1 MKLEFYQ
8 HGRQF
13 FFITLAVAGRK
24 KILAE
29 IVEETHEERGQAP
42 EAPRGVGSAGGRAL
56 EPPGGVGAVARSAP
70 KRRVL
75 PRSVPSA
82 LGERVVALW
91 LKLHTLCPALT
102 ASNFV
107 IMPDHVHLLLM
118 VDFSRLQ
125 GRFNP
130 LVFIHW
136 FRDWSSRA
144 GDVTPVAPRN
154 WSEFYESGES
164 ERVIAWEEGFW
175 LDLAMGSRHLKAIRR
190 YMKLNP
196 ARLLWKLRH
205 PDRFKVVK
213 VATARLFP
221 NEERGQSP
229 EPPRVGQAPEPPG
242 GAGDDGGSGESPV
255 PCLPPVLTALGDI
268 GLLGSPFLL
277 HVRLT
282 LKKTVS
288 EHAAA
293 IDEIIEKAKRG
304 YIPVSGFI
312 SPGEKEVLRRL
323 KAEPRVRFVKLVPF
337 ALPPCYD
344 PSAEDS
350 RELAADRMAIVSLQ
364 PETAAIRSIDIR
376 RSQSAAHAFRANCLA
391 MNDLAAAL
399 CGRG

>member
-8 HGRQF
+8 NGRQF
-13 FFITLAVAGRK
+13 FFITLAVEGRK

-29 IVEETHEERGQAP
+29 VVEETHEERGQAP
-42 EAPRGVGSAGGRAL
+42 EPPRGVGS
-56 EPPGGVGAVARSAP
+56 S

-107 IMPDHVHLLLM
+107 IRPDHVHLLLM
-118 VDFSRLQ
+118 VDFDRLQ

-144 GDVTPVAPRN
+144 GDVEPIAPRN
-154 WSEFYESGES
+154 WFEFYEPGEV
-164 ERVIAWEEGFW
+164 ERLIKWEEGFW
-175 LDLAMGSRHLKAIRR
+175 LDLAMGSRHLKAIRH

-213 VATARLFP
+213 VATARLFT
-221 NEERGQSP
+221 NEER
-229 EPPRVGQAPEPPG
+229 GQAPEPPG
-242 GAGDDGGSGESPV
+242 VGRAPEVSGGDGDSGESPALR
-255 PCLPPVLTALGDI
+255 LPRVLTALGDI

-282 LKKTVS
+282 LKKTVA

-293 IDEIIEKAKRG
+293 IDEIVEKAKRG

-337 ALPPCYD
+337 ALPSRYD

-350 RELAADRMAIVSLQ
+350 RELAADRLAIVSLQ
-364 PETAAIRSIDIR
+364 PETAAIRTLDIR
-376 RSQSAAHAFRANCLA
+376 QSQAAAHAFRANCLA

-399 CGRG
+399 CGRGR

>member
-1 MKLEFYQ
+1 MKLDFHQ
-8 HGRQF
+8 NGRQF

-29 IVEETHEERGQAP
+29 IVEETHEERGRAP
-42 EAPRGVGSAGGRAL
+42 EPPRGVGPS
-56 EPPGGVGAVARSAP
+56 

-118 VDFSRLQ
+118 VDFARLQ

-144 GDVTPVAPRN
+144 GDAEPVAPRN
-154 WSEFYESGES
+154 WFEFYEPGEV

-175 LDLAMGSRHLKAIRR
+175 LDLAMGSRHLKAIRH

-205 PDRFKVVK
+205 PDRFKVVR
-213 VATARLFP
+213 VATARLFSD
-221 NEERGQSP
+221 EER
-229 EPPRVGQAPEPPG
+229 GQAPEPPG
-242 GAGDDGGSGESPV
+242 GAGGDGGSGESPV
-255 PCLPPVLTALGDI
+255 LPPVLTALGDI

-282 LKKTVS
+282 LKKTVA

-323 KAEPRVRFVKLVPF
+323 KAEPHVRFVKLVPF
-337 ALPPCYD
+337 ALPPRYD

-350 RELAADRMAIVSLQ
+350 RELVADRLAIVSLQ
-364 PETAAIRSIDIR
+364 PETAAIRTLDIR
-376 RSQSAAHAFRANCLA
+376 RSQAAAHAFRANCLA
-391 MNDLAAAL
+391 MNNLAAAL
-399 CGRG
+399 CGRGLGARENRVSL

>member
-1 MKLEFYQ
+1 M
-8 HGRQF
+8 
-13 FFITLAVAGRK
+13 
-24 KILAE
+24 
-29 IVEETHEERGQAP
+29 
-42 EAPRGVGSAGGRAL
+42 
-56 EPPGGVGAVARSAP
+56 
-70 KRRVL
+70 
-75 PRSVPSA
+75 
-82 LGERVVALW
+82 ALW
-91 LKLHTLCPALT
+91 LKLHALCPALT

-118 VDFSRLQ
+118 VDFARLQ

-144 GDVTPVAPRN
+144 GDVAPVAPRN
-154 WSEFYESGES
+154 WSEFYEPGEA

-175 LDLAMGSRHLKAIRR
+175 LDLAMGSRHLKAIRH

-221 NEERGQSP
+221 NEERGQAP
-229 EPPRVGQAPEPPG
+229 EPPRAGQAPEPPR
-242 GAGDDGGSGESPV
+242 AGQAPEFPRGDGGGSGVSPE

-282 LKKTVS
+282 LKKTVA

-293 IDEIIEKAKRG
+293 IDEIVEKAKRG

-312 SPGEKEVLRRL
+312 SPGEKVVLRRL
-323 KAEPRVRFVKLVPF
+323 KAEPHVRFVKLVPF
-337 ALPPCYD
+337 ALPPRYD

-350 RELAADRMAIVSLQ
+350 RELAADRLAIVSLQ
-364 PETAAIRSIDIR
+364 PETAAIRSLDIR
-376 RSQSAAHAFRANCLA
+376 RSQAAAHAFRANCLA
-391 MNDLAAAL
+391 MNELAAAL
-399 CGRG
+399 CARG

>member
-1 MKLEFYQ
+1 MKFEFYQ
-8 HGRQF
+8 NGRQF
-13 FFITLAVAGRK
+13 FFITLAVEGRK

-29 IVEETHEERGQAP
+29 VIEETHEERGRAP
-42 EAPRGVGSAGGRAL
+42 EPPRGVGAAARSVAKRRAL
-56 EPPGGVGAVARSAP
+56 PQ
-70 KRRVL
+70 
-75 PRSVPSA
+75 SVPSA
-82 LGERVVALW
+82 LGERVVSLW
-91 LKLHTLCPALT
+91 LKLHALCPALT

-118 VDFSRLQ
+118 VDFARLQ

-144 GDVTPVAPRN
+144 GDVEPVAPRN
-154 WSEFYESGES
+154 WFEFYEPGEVT
-164 ERVIAWEEGFW
+164 RVIAWEEGFW
-175 LDLAMGSRHLKAIRR
+175 LDLAMGSRHLKAIRH

-205 PDRFKVVK
+205 PDRFQVVK
-213 VATARLFP
+213 VATARLFAH
-221 NEERGQSP
+221 EERGHAP
-229 EPPRVGQAPEPPG
+229 EPPRVGQALEPPRVGQALETLG
-242 GAGDDGGSGESPV
+242 GAGGSGVSPV

-282 LKKTVS
+282 LKKTVA

-293 IDEIIEKAKRG
+293 IDEIVEKAKRG

-312 SPGEKEVLRRL
+312 SPGEKEALRRL
-323 KAEPRVRFVKLVPF
+323 KAEPHVRFVKLVPF
-337 ALPPCYD
+337 ALPPRYD

-350 RELAADRMAIVSLQ
+350 RELAADRLAIVSLQ
-364 PETAAIRSIDIR
+364 PETAAIRTLDIR
-376 RSQSAAHAFRANCLA
+376 RSQAAAHAFRVNCLA
-391 MNDLAAAL
+391 MNDLAASL
-399 CGRG
+399 CGRGR

>member
-8 HGRQF
+8 NGRQF
-13 FFITLAVAGRK
+13 FFITLAVEGRK
-24 KILAE
+24 KVLAE
-29 IVEETHEERGQAP
+29 VVEETHEERGQAP
-42 EAPRGVGSAGGRAL
+42 DPPSGVGSSR
-56 EPPGGVGAVARSAP
+56 
-70 KRRVL
+70 RRVL

-91 LKLHTLCPALT
+91 LKLHTLCPALA

-118 VDFSRLQ
+118 VDFARLQ

-144 GDVTPVAPRN
+144 GDVVPVTPRN
-154 WSEFYESGES
+154 WFEFYEPGAVS
-164 ERVIAWEEGFW
+164 RVIAWEEGFW
-175 LDLAMGSRHLKAIRR
+175 LDLAMGSRHLRAIRH

-213 VATARLFP
+213 VATARLFS
-221 NEERGQSP
+221 NEERGQAP
-229 EPPRVGQAPEPPG
+229 EPPGVGRALEPPGVGQAPEPPRVGRAPEAPG
-242 GAGDDGGSGESPV
+242 GAGGSGVSPV
-255 PCLPPVLTALGDI
+255 PRLPPVLTALGDI

-282 LKKTVS
+282 LKKTVA

-293 IDEIIEKAKRG
+293 IDEIVEKAKRG

-323 KAEPRVRFVKLVPF
+323 KAESRVRYVKLVPF
-337 ALPPCYD
+337 ALPPRYD

-350 RELAADRMAIVSLQ
+350 RELAADRLAIVSLQ
-364 PETAAIRSIDIR
+364 PETAAIRSLDIR

-399 CGRG
+399 CGRGR

>member
-1 MKLEFYQ
+1 
-8 HGRQF
+8 
-13 FFITLAVAGRK
+13 
-24 KILAE
+24 
-29 IVEETHEERGQAP
+29 
-42 EAPRGVGSAGGRAL
+42 
-56 EPPGGVGAVARSAP
+56 
-70 KRRVL
+70 
-75 PRSVPSA
+75 
-82 LGERVVALW
+82 
-91 LKLHTLCPALT
+91 
-102 ASNFV
+102 
-107 IMPDHVHLLLM
+107 M
-118 VDFSRLQ
+118 VDFDRLQ

-144 GDVTPVAPRN
+144 GDVEPVAPRN
-154 WSEFYESGES
+154 WFEFYEPGVVS
-164 ERVIAWEEGFW
+164 RVIAWEEGFW
-175 LDLAMGSRHLKAIRR
+175 LDLAMGSRHLKAIRH

-213 VATARLFP
+213 VATARLFAH
-221 NEERGQSP
+221 EERGQAP
-229 EPPRVGQAPEPPG
+229 EPPRVGRAPEAPG
-242 GAGDDGGSGESPV
+242 GVGGSGVPPV
-255 PCLPPVLTALGDI
+255 PRLPPVLTALGDI

-282 LKKTVS
+282 LKKTVA

-293 IDEIIEKAKRG
+293 IDEIVEKAKRG

-337 ALPPCYD
+337 ALPPRYD

-350 RELAADRMAIVSLQ
+350 RELAADRLAIVSLQ

-376 RSQSAAHAFRANCLA
+376 RSQAAAHAFRANCLA

-399 CGRG
+399 CARG

>member
-8 HGRQF
+8 NGRQF

-24 KILAE
+24 KILAAV
-29 IVEETHEERGQAP
+29 VEETHEERGQAP
-42 EAPRGVGSAGGRAL
+42 E
-56 EPPGGVGAVARSAP
+56 PPGGVGSMARSVA

-118 VDFSRLQ
+118 VDFARLQ

-144 GDVTPVAPRN
+144 GDVEPVAPRN
-154 WSEFYESGES
+154 WFEFYEPGEVS
-164 ERVIAWEEGFW
+164 RVIAWEEGFW
-175 LDLAMGSRHLKAIRR
+175 LDLAMGSRHLKAIRH

-213 VATARLFP
+213 VATARLFT
-221 NEERGQSP
+221 NEERGQAP
-229 EPPRVGQAPEPPG
+229 EPPRVGQAP
-242 GAGDDGGSGESPV
+242 A

-282 LKKTVS
+282 LKKTVA

-293 IDEIIEKAKRG
+293 IDEIVEKAKRG
-304 YIPVSGFI
+304 YVPVSGFI

-323 KAEPRVRFVKLVPF
+323 KAEPHVRFVKLVPF
-337 ALPPCYD
+337 ALPPRYD

-350 RELAADRMAIVSLQ
+350 RELAADRLAIVSLQ
-364 PETAAIRSIDIR
+364 PETAAIRTLDIR
-376 RSQSAAHAFRANCLA
+376 RSQAAAHAFRANCLA

-399 CGRG
+399 CERGR

>member
-8 HGRQF
+8 NGRQF
-13 FFITLAVAGRK
+13 FFITLAVEGRK

-29 IVEETHEERGQAP
+29 VVEETHEERGRAP
-42 EAPRGVGSAGGRAL
+42 EPPRGVGS
-56 EPPGGVGAVARSAP
+56 S

-82 LGERVVALW
+82 LGGRVVALW

-118 VDFSRLQ
+118 VDFARLQ

-144 GDVTPVAPRN
+144 GDVEPVAPRN
-154 WSEFYESGES
+154 WFEFYEPGEVS
-164 ERVIAWEEGFW
+164 RVIVWEEGFW
-175 LDLAMGSRHLKAIRR
+175 LDLAMGSRHLKAIRH

-221 NEERGQSP
+221 NEERGRAP
-229 EPPRVGQAPEPPG
+229 EPLGVGQAPEPPG
-242 GAGDDGGSGESPV
+242 GDGGSGESPV
-255 PCLPPVLTALGDI
+255 PRLPPVLTALGDI

-282 LKKTVS
+282 LKKTVA

-293 IDEIIEKAKRG
+293 IDEIVEKAKRG

-337 ALPPCYD
+337 ALPPRYD

-350 RELAADRMAIVSLQ
+350 RELAADRLAIVSLQ
-364 PETAAIRSIDIR
+364 PETAAIRTLDIR
-376 RSQSAAHAFRANCLA
+376 RSQAAAHAFRANCLA

-399 CGRG
+399 CARG

>member
-8 HGRQF
+8 NGRQF

-29 IVEETHEERGQAP
+29 VVEETHEERGQAP
-42 EAPRGVGSAGGRAL
+42 EPPHGASSLGVAKRRAL
-56 EPPGGVGAVARSAP
+56 A
-70 KRRVL
+70 
-75 PRSVPSA
+75 RSVPSA
-82 LGERVVALW
+82 LGERVVALC
-91 LKLHTLCPALT
+91 LKLHALCPALT

-118 VDFSRLQ
+118 VDFDRLQ

-130 LVFIHW
+130 LIFIHW

-144 GDVTPVAPRN
+144 GDVGPVAPRN
-154 WSEFYESGES
+154 WYEFYEPGEVS
-164 ERVIAWEEGFW
+164 RVIAWEDGFW
-175 LDLAMGSRHLKAIRR
+175 LDLAMGSRHLKAIRH

-196 ARLLWKLRH
+196 ARLKWKLRH

-213 VATARLFP
+213 VATARLFAH
-221 NEERGQSP
+221 EERRQAPIPPKIGRSP
-229 EPPRVGQAPEPPG
+229 EPPRVGRPSEPSS
-242 GAGDDGGSGESPV
+242 GAGGSGVSPV
-255 PCLPPVLTALGDI
+255 PRLPPVLPPVLTALGDI

-282 LKKTVS
+282 LKKTVA

-293 IDEIIEKAKRG
+293 IDEIVEKAKRG

-337 ALPPCYD
+337 ALPPRYD

-350 RELAADRMAIVSLQ
+350 RELAADRLAIVSLQ
-364 PETAAIRSIDIR
+364 PETTAIRTLDIR
-376 RSQSAAHAFRANCLA
+376 RSQAAAHAFRANCLA
-391 MNDLAAAL
+391 MNELAAAL
-399 CGRG
+399 CSR

>member
-8 HGRQF
+8 NGRQF

-29 IVEETHEERGQAP
+29 VVDETHEERGRAP
-42 EAPRGVGSAGGRAL
+42 EPPRGVGDGVSSTGAL
-56 EPPGGVGAVARSAP
+56 

-118 VDFSRLQ
+118 VDFARLQ

-144 GDVTPVAPRN
+144 GDVEPVAPRN
-154 WSEFYESGES
+154 WFEFYEPGEVS
-164 ERVIAWEEGFW
+164 RVIVWEEGFW
-175 LDLAMGSRHLKAIRR
+175 LDLAMGSRHLKAIRH

-213 VATARLFP
+213 VATARLFSD
-221 NEERGQSP
+221 EER
-229 EPPRVGQAPEPPG
+229 GQAPEPPG
-242 GAGDDGGSGESPV
+242 GAGGDGGSGESPV
-255 PCLPPVLTALGDI
+255 PRLPPVLTALGDI

-282 LKKTVS
+282 LKKTVA

-293 IDEIIEKAKRG
+293 IDEIVEKAKRG
-304 YIPVSGFI
+304 YIPVSGFL

-337 ALPPCYD
+337 ALPPRYD

-350 RELAADRMAIVSLQ
+350 RELAADRLAIVSLQ
-364 PETAAIRSIDIR
+364 PETAAIRTLDIR
-376 RSQSAAHAFRANCLA
+376 RSQAAAHAFRANCLA

-399 CGRG
+399 CGRGL

>member
-8 HGRQF
+8 NGRQF

-29 IVEETHEERGQAP
+29 VVEDTHEERGQAP
-42 EAPRGVGSAGGRAL
+42 EPPRGIGS
-56 EPPGGVGAVARSAP
+56 S

-118 VDFSRLQ
+118 VDFARLQ

-144 GDVTPVAPRN
+144 GDAEPVAPRN
-154 WSEFYESGES
+154 WFEFYEPGEV

-175 LDLAMGSRHLKAIRR
+175 LDLAMGSRHLKTIRH

-205 PDRFKVVK
+205 PDRFKVVR
-213 VATARLFP
+213 VATARLIS
-221 NEERGQSP
+221 N
-229 EPPRVGQAPEPPG
+229 
-242 GAGDDGGSGESPV
+242 DGGSGVSPA
-255 PCLPPVLTALGDI
+255 PRLPTVLTALGDI

-282 LKKTVS
+282 LKKTVA

-293 IDEIIEKAKRG
+293 IDEIVEKAKRG

-323 KAEPRVRFVKLVPF
+323 KAEPRVRFVRLVPF
-337 ALPPCYD
+337 ALPSRYD

-350 RELAADRMAIVSLQ
+350 RELAADRLAIVSLQ
-364 PETAAIRSIDIR
+364 PETAAIRTLDIR
-376 RSQSAAHAFRANCLA
+376 RSQAAAHAFRANCLA

-399 CGRG
+399 CGRGLGVREN

>member
-1 MKLEFYQ
+1 
-8 HGRQF
+8 
-13 FFITLAVAGRK
+13 
-24 KILAE
+24 
-29 IVEETHEERGQAP
+29 
-42 EAPRGVGSAGGRAL
+42 
-56 EPPGGVGAVARSAP
+56 
-70 KRRVL
+70 
-75 PRSVPSA
+75 
-82 LGERVVALW
+82 
-91 LKLHTLCPALT
+91 
-102 ASNFV
+102 
-107 IMPDHVHLLLM
+107 MPDHVHLLLM
-118 VDFSRLQ
+118 VDFARLQ

-144 GDVTPVAPRN
+144 GDVAPVVPRN
-154 WSEFYESGES
+154 WSEFYEPGEA

-175 LDLAMGSRHLKAIRR
+175 LDLAMGSRHLKAIRH

-213 VATARLFP
+213 VATARLFSH
-221 NEERGQSP
+221 EER
-229 EPPRVGQAPEPPG
+229 GQAPEPPR
-242 GAGDDGGSGESPV
+242 AGQAPEPPRAGQAPEPPRAGQAPEFPRGDGGGSGVSPE

-282 LKKTVS
+282 LKKTVA

-293 IDEIIEKAKRG
+293 IDEIVEKAKRG

-323 KAEPRVRFVKLVPF
+323 KAEPHVRFVKLVPF
-337 ALPPCYD
+337 ALPPRYD

-350 RELAADRMAIVSLQ
+350 RELAADRLAIVSLQ

-376 RSQSAAHAFRANCLA
+376 RSQAAAHAFRANCLA
-391 MNDLAAAL
+391 MNGLAAAL
-399 CGRG
+399 CARG

>member
-8 HGRQF
+8 NGRQF
-13 FFITLAVAGRK
+13 FFITLAVEGRK

-29 IVEETHEERGQAP
+29 VVEEAHEERGQAP
-42 EAPRGVGSAGGRAL
+42 EPPRGVGAAGGQAPEAPRGDISL
-56 EPPGGVGAVARSAP
+56 GAP

-91 LKLHTLCPALT
+91 LKLHSLCPALT

-118 VDFSRLQ
+118 VDFARLQ

-144 GDVTPVAPRN
+144 GDVAPVAPRN
-154 WSEFYESGES
+154 WSEFYEPGEA
-164 ERVIAWEEGFW
+164 ERVIAWEDGFW
-175 LDLAMGSRHLKAIRR
+175 LDLAMGGRHLKAIRH

-213 VATARLFP
+213 VATARLFAH
-221 NEERGQSP
+221 EER
-229 EPPRVGQAPEPPG
+229 GQAPEPSRG
-242 GAGDDGGSGESPV
+242 VGGGSGVSPV

-282 LKKTVS
+282 LKKTVA

-293 IDEIIEKAKRG
+293 IDEIVEKAKRG

-312 SPGEKEVLRRL
+312 SPGEKDVLRRL
-323 KAEPRVRFVKLVPF
+323 KAEPHVRFVKLVPF
-337 ALPPCYD
+337 ALPPRYD

-350 RELAADRMAIVSLQ
+350 RELAADRLAIVSLQ
-364 PETAAIRSIDIR
+364 PETAAIRSLDIR
-376 RSQSAAHAFRANCLA
+376 RSQAAAHAFRANCLA

-399 CGRG
+399 CGRGR

>member
-8 HGRQF
+8 NGRQF
-13 FFITLAVAGRK
+13 FFITLAVAERK
-24 KILAE
+24 KIMAE
-29 IVEETHEERGQAP
+29 VVEETHEERGQAP
-42 EAPRGVGSAGGRAL
+42 EPPRGVGS
-56 EPPGGVGAVARSAP
+56 S

-91 LKLHTLCPALT
+91 LKLHALCPALT

-118 VDFSRLQ
+118 VDFAWLQ

-144 GDVTPVAPRN
+144 GDVEPVAPRN
-154 WSEFYESGES
+154 WFEFYEPGEVS
-164 ERVIAWEEGFW
+164 RVIAWEDGFW
-175 LDLAMGSRHLKAIRR
+175 LDLAMGSRHLKAIRH

-213 VATARLFP
+213 VATARLFS
-221 NEERGQSP
+221 NEERGRAT
-229 EPPRVGQAPEPPG
+229 EPPGVGQVSEAPG
-242 GAGDDGGSGESPV
+242 GAGGAGGSGVSPA
-255 PCLPPVLTALGDI
+255 PRLPPVLTALGDI

-282 LKKTVS
+282 LKKTVA

-293 IDEIIEKAKRG
+293 IDEIVEKAKRG

-323 KAEPRVRFVKLVPF
+323 KAESHVRFVKLVPF
-337 ALPPCYD
+337 ALPPRYD

-350 RELAADRMAIVSLQ
+350 RELAADRLAIVSLQ
-364 PETAAIRSIDIR
+364 PETAAIRSLDIR

-399 CGRG
+399 CGRGR

>member
-8 HGRQF
+8 NGRQF

-29 IVEETHEERGQAP
+29 AVEAAHEERGRASEP
-42 EAPRGVGSAGGRAL
+42 PRGVGAACGRAA
-56 EPPGGVGAVARSAP
+56 EPPGGVGAAARSVA

-75 PRSVPSA
+75 PRSVPTA

-91 LKLHTLCPALT
+91 LRLHTLCPALT

-118 VDFSRLQ
+118 VDFARLQ

-144 GDVTPVAPRN
+144 GDLEPVAPRN
-154 WSEFYESGES
+154 WSEFYEPGAVS
-164 ERVIAWEEGFW
+164 RVIAWEEGFW
-175 LDLAMGSRHLKAIRR
+175 LDLAMDSRHLKAIRR

-213 VATARLFP
+213 VATARLFAH
-221 NEERGQSP
+221 EERG
-229 EPPRVGQAPEPPG
+229 RAPEPPG
-242 GAGDDGGSGESPV
+242 VGRASGAPGGDGGSGESPV
-255 PCLPPVLTALGDI
+255 PRLPPILTALGNI

-282 LKKTVS
+282 LKKTVA
-288 EHAAA
+288 EHTAA
-293 IDEIIEKAKRG
+293 IDEIVEKAKRG

-337 ALPPCYD
+337 ALPSRYD

-364 PETAAIRSIDIR
+364 PETSAIRSIDIR

-399 CGRG
+399 CGRGR

>member
-1 MKLEFYQ
+1 MKLEFHQ
-8 HGRQF
+8 NGRQF

-29 IVEETHEERGQAP
+29 IVEETHEERGRAP
-42 EAPRGVGSAGGRAL
+42 EPSRGVGPS
-56 EPPGGVGAVARSAP
+56 

-118 VDFSRLQ
+118 VDFARLQ

-136 FRDWSSRA
+136 FCDWSSRA
-144 GDVTPVAPRN
+144 GDAEPVAPRN
-154 WSEFYESGES
+154 WSEFYEPGEVS
-164 ERVIAWEEGFW
+164 RVITWEEGFW
-175 LDLAMGSRHLKAIRR
+175 LDLAMGSRHLRAIRH

-205 PDRFKVVK
+205 PDRFKVVR
-213 VATARLFP
+213 VATARLFSH
-221 NEERGQSP
+221 EERGRAPESP
-229 EPPRVGQAPEPPG
+229 GVGRTHEPPG
-242 GAGDDGGSGESPV
+242 GAGGDGGSGESPV
-255 PCLPPVLTALGDI
+255 LRLPPVLTALGDI

-282 LKKTVS
+282 LKKTVA

-323 KAEPRVRFVKLVPF
+323 KAEPHVRFVKLVPF
-337 ALPPCYD
+337 ALPPRYD

-350 RELAADRMAIVSLQ
+350 RELAADRLAIVSLQ
-364 PETAAIRSIDIR
+364 PETAAIRTLDIR
-376 RSQSAAHAFRANCLA
+376 RSQVAAHAFRANCLA
-391 MNDLAAAL
+391 MNNLAAAL
-399 CGRG
+399 CGRGL

>member
-8 HGRQF
+8 SGRQF
-13 FFITLAVAGRK
+13 FFITLAVEGRK
-24 KILAE
+24 KVLAE
-29 IVEETHEERGQAP
+29 VVEETHEERGQAP
-42 EAPRGVGSAGGRAL
+42 EPPRRRA
-56 EPPGGVGAVARSAP
+56 
-70 KRRVL
+70 L

-118 VDFSRLQ
+118 VDFARLQ

-144 GDVTPVAPRN
+144 GDVEPVAPRN
-154 WSEFYESGES
+154 WFEFYEPGEVS
-164 ERVIAWEEGFW
+164 RVIAWEEGFW
-175 LDLAMGSRHLKAIRR
+175 LDLAMGSRHLKAIRH

-213 VATARLFP
+213 VATARLFAH
-221 NEERGQSP
+221 EERGQAP
-229 EPPRVGQAPEPPG
+229 EPPRVGRAPEAPG
-242 GAGDDGGSGESPV
+242 GVGGSGV
-255 PCLPPVLTALGDI
+255 PPAPRLPPVLTALGDI

-282 LKKTVS
+282 LKKTVA
-288 EHAAA
+288 EHAVA

-304 YIPVSGFI
+304 CIPVSGFI

-323 KAEPRVRFVKLVPF
+323 RAEPHVRFVKLVPF
-337 ALPPCYD
+337 ALPPRYD

-350 RELAADRMAIVSLQ
+350 RELVADRLAIVSLQ
-364 PETAAIRSIDIR
+364 PETAAIRTLDIR
-376 RSQSAAHAFRANCLA
+376 RSQAAAHAFRANCLA
-391 MNDLAAAL
+391 MNNLAAAL
-399 CGRG
+399 CGRGLGARENRVSL

>member
-1 MKLEFYQ
+1 M
-8 HGRQF
+8 
-13 FFITLAVAGRK
+13 T
-24 KILAE
+24 
-29 IVEETHEERGQAP
+29 
-42 EAPRGVGSAGGRAL
+42 
-56 EPPGGVGAVARSAP
+56 RSAP

-91 LKLHTLCPALT
+91 LKLHTLCLALT

-144 GDVTPVAPRN
+144 GDVEPVAPRN
-154 WSEFYESGES
+154 WSEFYEPGEA

-213 VATARLFP
+213 VATARLFAH
-221 NEERGQSP
+221 EDRGHAP
-229 EPPRVGQAPEPPG
+229 EPPRGVGSAGGRALEPLRG
-242 GAGDDGGSGESPV
+242 CDGGSGESPV
-255 PCLPPVLTALGDI
+255 PRLPPVLTALGDI